1 MEKKMYYS
9 LKLFFSEVL
18 VYSWNNIVKCILIL
32 FNLQEKLL
40 QIIDKLPLVDRK
52 YQDLSR
58 GIRKRQTASFA
69 TLFQDLVHAQVN
81 DCTNSDLRYYHS
93 IFSSFE
99 LTGVSSSNELFWSL
113 TLHSLFVHPSIPLF
127 ANFSNFHLSLQDY
140 LPNFNQALM

>member
-1 MEKKMYYS
+1 MEKKCITLWNYFS
-9 LKLFFSEVL
+9 LKYLYIHENDF
-18 VYSWNNIVKCILIL
+18 VKCILIL
-32 FNLQEKLL
+32 FDLQEKLL
-40 QIIDKLPLVDRK
+40 QVIDKLPLVDRK

-58 GIRKRQTASFA
+58 SIRKRQTASFA

-81 DCTNSDLRYYHS
+81 DWTNSDLRNYHS

-113 TLHSLFVHPSIPLF
+113 NLNSLFVRPSIPLF
-127 ANFSNFHLSLQDY
+127 VNFSNFHLSLQDY